1 MWSKPFV
8 SLRINLKD
16 MDNSKPVDR
25 KNPDLEF
32 LEQLAFRMGK
42 ASESGPYVPYYAD
55 TSEECECFS
64 F

>member
-1 MWSKPFV
+1 MH
-8 SLRINLKD
+8 
-16 MDNSKPVDR
+16 MDTTKVTDKKNS
-25 KNPDLEF
+25 DLEF

>member
-1 MWSKPFV
+1 MH
-8 SLRINLKD
+8 
-16 MDNSKPVDR
+16 MDTTKVTDKKNS
-25 KNPDLEF
+25 DLEF

-42 ASESGPYVPYYAD
+42 ASESKPFVPYYSD